1 MMMQGDANEIRKGL
15 RDVIDFEIGLD
26 VVAMGMIREIDVTD
40 DGVAITMIL
49 TSPMCPMA
57 SFMMNQVK
65 ERASEITDK
74 PVNVVMGKELW
85 KPDLMEQEARDALG
99 I

>member
-1 MMMQGDANEIRKGL
+1 MQSEADVIRQGL

-26 VVAMGMIREIDVTD
+26 VVSLGLIRDVSVND
-40 DGVAITMIL
+40 DKIEITMIL

-57 SFMMNQVK
+57 SFMMNQVR
-65 ERASEITDK
+65 ERAAELSDK
-74 PVNVVMGKELW
+74 SVEVVMGAEMW
-85 KPDLMEQEARDALG
+85 KPDMMEPDARDALG

>member
-1 MMMQGDANEIRKGL
+1 MQSEAEKIKTAL

-26 VVAMGMIREIDVTD
+26 VVSMGLIRNIEAEDEKVT
-40 DGVAITMIL
+40 ITMIL

-57 SFMMNQVK
+57 SFMTQQVHD
-65 ERASEITDK
+65 RATEITEK
-74 PVNVVMGKELW
+74 PVEVVLGREMW
-85 KPDLMEQEARDALG
+85 KPEMMEEDAREALG

>member
-1 MMMQGDANEIRKGL
+1 MQGDANEIRTGL

-26 VVAMGMIREIDVTD
+26 VVSLGMIRDIDVQD
-40 DGVAITMIL
+40 DKVTVTMIL

-57 SFMMNQVK
+57 SFMMNQVQ
-65 ERASEITDK
+65 ERASELTDK
-74 PVNVVMGKELW
+74 PVEVVMGKELW
-85 KPDLMEQEARDALG
+85 KPDMMEEEAREALG

>member
-1 MMMQGDANEIRKGL
+1 MQGDANKIRKGL

-26 VVAMGMIREIDVTD
+26 VVAMGMIREIDVSD

>member
-1 MMMQGDANEIRKGL
+1 MQSEADVIRQGL

-26 VVAMGMIREIDVTD
+26 VVSLGMIRDISVND
-40 DGVAITMIL
+40 DKIKITMIL

-57 SFMMNQVK
+57 SFMLNQVN
-65 ERASEITDK
+65 ERAAELSSKSVE
-74 PVNVVMGKELW
+74 VVMGTEMW
-85 KPDLMEQEARDALG
+85 KPDMMEQEARDVRG

>member
-1 MMMQGDANEIRKGL
+1 MQSEAEKIREGL

-26 VVAMGMIREIDVTD
+26 VVALGMIREIAVVDAEVK
-40 DGVAITMIL
+40 VTMIL

-57 SFMMNQVK
+57 AFIMNQVN
-65 ERASEITDK
+65 ERVSELTDK
-74 PVNVVMGKELW
+74 SVEVVMGKELW
-85 KPDLMEQEARDALG
+85 KPDMMEQEARDALG

>member
-1 MMMQGDANEIRKGL
+1 MQSEAKIVRDAL

-26 VVAMGMIREIDVTD
+26 VVSLGLIRDV
-40 DGVAITMIL
+40 VAEEDNVKITMIL

-57 SFMMNQVK
+57 SFMMNQVH
-65 ERASEITDK
+65 ERATEVTEKSVE
-74 PVNVVMGKELW
+74 VVMGKEMW
-85 KPDLMEQEARDALG
+85 KPDMMEEEAREALG

>member
-1 MMMQGDANEIRKGL
+1 MHSEAAEIKKAL

-26 VVAMGMIREIDVTD
+26 VVSMGMIRDVEVED
-40 DGVAITMIL
+40 ERVKITMIL

-57 SFMMNQVK
+57 SFMTQQVH
-65 ERASEITDK
+65 ERASEVTEK
-74 PVNVVMGKELW
+74 PVEVVLGSERW
-85 KPDLMEQEARDALG
+85 KPEMMEEEAREALG

>member
-1 MMMQGDANEIRKGL
+1 MQGDANEIRKGL

-57 SFMMNQVK
+57 AFMMNQVK

>member
-1 MMMQGDANEIRKGL
+1 MRGDASEIREGL

-26 VVAMGMIREIDVTD
+26 VVALGMIRNVEVETDKVT
-40 DGVAITMIL
+40 VTMIL

-57 SFMMNQVK
+57 TFMMNQVK
-65 ERASEITDK
+65 ERASELTDLD
-74 PVNVVMGKELW
+74 VEVQMGRGLW
-85 KPDLMEQEARDALG
+85 KPDMMEQEARDALG

>member
-1 MMMQGDANEIRKGL
+1 MQGDANEIRKGL

-26 VVAMGMIREIDVTD
+26 VVSLGMIRNIDTEGDMVT
-40 DGVAITMIL
+40 ITMIL

-65 ERASEITDK
+65 DRAAELTDK
-74 PVNVVMGKELW
+74 PVQVVMGKEMW
-85 KPDLMEQEARDALG
+85 TTEMMEEEAREALG

>member
-1 MMMQGDANEIRKGL
+1 MRGDASEIREGL

-26 VVAMGMIREIDVTD
+26 VVALGMIRNVEVETDKVT
-40 DGVAITMIL
+40 VTMIL

-57 SFMMNQVK
+57 TFMMNQVK
-65 ERASEITDK
+65 ERASELTDLD
-74 PVNVVMGKELW
+74 VEVQMGRELW
-85 KPDLMEQEARDALG
+85 KPDMMEQEARDALG

>member
-1 MMMQGDANEIRKGL
+1 MQGDTKSIRDGL

-26 VVAMGMIREIDVTD
+26 VVSMGMIREIDVSEDNVT
-40 DGVAITMIL
+40 ITMIL

-57 SFMMNQVK
+57 SFMMNQVR
-65 ERASEITDK
+65 ERAAELVDK
-74 PVNVVMGKELW
+74 SVEVIMGREMW
-85 KPDLMEQEARDALG
+85 KPDMMEQEARDALG

>member
-1 MMMQGDANEIRKGL
+1 MQGDANEIRAGL

-26 VVAMGMIREIDVTD
+26 VVAMGMIREIEMAEEAVT
-40 DGVAITMIL
+40 ITMIL

-65 ERASEITDK
+65 ERAVGDHRQA
-74 PVNVVMGKELW
+74 GDCGDGQGAL
-85 KPDLMEQEARDALG
+85 EA
-99 I
+99 

>member
-1 MMMQGDANEIRKGL
+1 MAVL
-15 RDVIDFEIGLD
+15 REWNRRFPACHVLSKLE
-26 VVAMGMIREIDVTD
+26 
-40 DGVAITMIL
+40 
-49 TSPMCPMA
+49 
-57 SFMMNQVK
+57 MMNQVK

>member
-1 MMMQGDANEIRKGL
+1 MQGDANEIRKGL

-40 DGVAITMIL
+40 DGVTITMIL

-65 ERASEITDK
+65 ERAAEITDK

>member
-1 MMMQGDANEIRKGL
+1 MQGDANEIREGL

-26 VVAMGMIREIDVTD
+26 VVALGMIRNVEVEPDRVT
-40 DGVAITMIL
+40 VTMIL

-57 SFMMNQVK
+57 AFMMDQVK
-65 ERASEITDK
+65 ERASEMTDK
-74 PVNVVMGKELW
+74 PVEVQMGQEMW
-85 KPDLMEQEARDALG
+85 KPDMMEEDARDALG

>member
-1 MMMQGDANEIRKGL
+1 MQSEIETIRNGL

-26 VVAMGMIREIDVTD
+26 VVSLGMIRDIAED
-40 DGVAITMIL
+40 DNNVKITMIL

-57 SFMMNQVK
+57 SFIMNQVH
-65 ERASEITDK
+65 ERASELTTK
-74 PVNVVMGKELW
+74 NVEVILGKEFW
-85 KPDLMEQEARDALG
+85 QPDMMEQEAREALG

>member
-1 MMMQGDANEIRKGL
+1 MQGDTQTIRDGL

-26 VVAMGMIREIDVTD
+26 VVALGMIREIDINEDNVT
-40 DGVAITMIL
+40 ITMIL

-57 SFMMNQVK
+57 SFMMNQVR
-65 ERASEITDK
+65 ERAAELVDK
-74 PVNVVMGKELW
+74 PVEVIMGREMW
-85 KPDLMEQEARDALG
+85 RPDMMEQEARDALG

>member
-1 MMMQGDANEIRKGL
+1 MQGDSNEIRKGL

-26 VVAMGMIREIDVTD
+26 VVSLGMIRDISTEGDKVT
-40 DGVAITMIL
+40 ITMIL

-57 SFMMNQVK
+57 SFMMNQVRDRVA
-65 ERASEITDK
+65 ELSDK
-74 PVNVVMGKELW
+74 PVEVVMGKEMW
-85 KPDLMEQEARDALG
+85 KPDMMEEEAREALG

>member
-1 MMMQGDANEIRKGL
+1 MQGDASEIRKGL

>member
-1 MMMQGDANEIRKGL
+1 MQGDANEIRKGL

-26 VVAMGMIREIDVTD
+26 VVAMGMIREIDVLD

>member
-1 MMMQGDANEIRKGL
+1 MQSEAEKIREGL

-26 VVAMGMIREIDVTD
+26 VVSLGMIRDISVADT
-40 DGVAITMIL
+40 GVKVTMIL

-57 SFMMNQVK
+57 AFIMNQVN
-65 ERASEITDK
+65 ERASELTDK
-74 PVNVVMGKELW
+74 TVEVVMGKELW
-85 KPDLMEQEARDALG
+85 KPDMMEQEARDALG

>member
-1 MMMQGDANEIRKGL
+1 MQSEAEKIRTAL

-26 VVAMGMIREIDVTD
+26 VVSMGMIRDVDVED
-40 DGVAITMIL
+40 DKVKITMIL

-57 SFMMNQVK
+57 SFMTQQVH
-65 ERASEITDK
+65 ERAEEVTEK
-74 PVNVVMGKELW
+74 PVEVVLGQEMW
-85 KPDLMEQEARDALG
+85 KPEMMEEEARESLG

>member
-1 MMMQGDANEIRKGL
+1 MQSEVQAIQDGL

-26 VVAMGMIREIDVTD
+26 VVSLGMIRDVTTSED
-40 DGVAITMIL
+40 NVKITMIL

-57 SFMMNQVK
+57 ALIMNQVHD
-65 ERASEITDK
+65 RASELTEK
-74 PVNVVMGKELW
+74 SVEVVLGKEMW
-85 KPDLMEQEARDALG
+85 RPDMMEEEARAALG

>member
-1 MMMQGDANEIRKGL
+1 MQGDANEIRKGL

-26 VVAMGMIREIDVTD
+26 VVSLGMIRDVDIEGDNVT
-40 DGVAITMIL
+40 ITMIL

-65 ERASEITDK
+65 ERASELTDK
-74 PVNVVMGKELW
+74 PVEVVMGKEMW
-85 KPDLMEQEARDALG
+85 KPDMMEQEARDALG

>member
-1 MMMQGDANEIRKGL
+1 MLGDANEIRKGL

>member
-1 MMMQGDANEIRKGL
+1 MQGDANEIRKGL
-15 RDVIDFEIGLD
+15 RDVIDFESGLD

-65 ERASEITDK
+65 ERAAEITDK

>member
-1 MMMQGDANEIRKGL
+1 MQGDTQTIRDGL

-26 VVAMGMIREIDVTD
+26 VVALGMIREIDIKEENVQ
-40 DGVAITMIL
+40 ITMIL

-57 SFMMNQVK
+57 SFMMNQVR
-65 ERASEITDK
+65 ERASEMVDK
-74 PVNVVMGKELW
+74 QVEVVMGKEMW
-85 KPDLMEQEARDALG
+85 RPDMMEQEARDALG